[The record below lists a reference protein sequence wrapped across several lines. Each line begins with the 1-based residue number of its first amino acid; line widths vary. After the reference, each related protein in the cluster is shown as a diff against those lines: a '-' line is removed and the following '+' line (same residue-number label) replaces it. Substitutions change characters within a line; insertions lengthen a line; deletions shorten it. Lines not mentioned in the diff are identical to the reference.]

1 MRSREGG
8 KRQTLTATNKAL
20 SAPPQDPSPL
30 VVAMVITDQLVKKLG
45 AWSLRG
51 RAQGLVVLVS
61 CLDRLPPS

>member
-20 SAPPQDPSPL
+20 SAPRRFQPSSCEK
-30 VVAMVITDQLVKKLG
+30 VITDQLVKKLG